1 MKKLQ
6 ILILLAII
14 LFGANQSQA
23 ISTKI
28 ETLQNAVTATGNGTV
43 SIVQG
48 MTTAVV
54 QVSDVFV
61 GTISF
66 DASLDGTTFHA
77 IECFSIGDRAV
88 SITSTTA
95 TGSWRCNVSGIS
107 RFRTRVSAYTSGAIT
122 VKAMYL
128 SAGVF

>member
-1 MKKLQ
+1 MKKLLP
-6 ILILLAII
+6 IILLGFIFCTQQA
-14 LFGANQSQA
+14 QA

-48 MTTAVV
+48 MTTSVV
-54 QVSDVFV
+54 QVSGTFV

-66 DASLDGTTFHA
+66 EASLDGTTFHA

-88 SITSTTA
+88 SITTTTS

-107 RFRTRVSAYTSGAIT
+107 RFRARVSAYTSGSIT
-122 VKAMYL
+122 VKAMFL